1 VGPRMSKVGLAAA
14 VGSVAVSALS
24 SSVQAAPSSR
34 QPSSSPV
41 SAALAAWSKFPVHAS
56 SRPLVLV
63 DDDTVNAPS
72 FGFPSDDT
80 KLAYE
85 DGTFTAPSSFP
96 VGPQSAGGFPLAS
109 SRSAFDAL
117 EAAATP
123 GPPAAAPLLVTSVT
137 LGTGVFATDRG
148 RRTLPA
154 WLFAFRGVVNPAQV
168 LAVSPRRVFTPPPRI
183 PVQAQVVESSPMVGS
198 ATLAPNHRTLTV
210 GFAGAPEGTGPCEA
224 TYSLSVGASRTAV
237 ALVVHAVTH
246 SRADAGCLLQASF
259 SQLATTLAAP
269 LGPRVVVDA
278 DSSTAVPVQS
288 Q

>member
-14 VGSVAVSALS
+14 VCSVTVIALS
-24 SSVQAAPSSR
+24 SSVHAAPSSP
-34 QPSSSPV
+34 QPFSSPV
-41 SAALAAWSKFPVHAS
+41 SAALVAWSHFPVHAS

-63 DDDTVNAPS
+63 DDDTVNAPT

-96 VGPQSAGGFPLAS
+96 VGPRSAAGFPLVS
-109 SRSAFDAL
+109 SQSAFNAL
-117 EAAATP
+117 KAAATP
-123 GPPAAAPLLVTSVT
+123 GPPASAPLLVTSVT
-137 LGTGVFATDRG
+137 LGAGVFATDRG

-168 LAVSPRRVFTPPPRI
+168 LAVSPRRVFVPPRRI
-183 PVQAQVVESSPMVGS
+183 PVQAPVVESSPTVGS

-210 GFAGAPEGTGPCEA
+210 GFAGAPQGTGPCEA

-246 SRADAGCLLQASF
+246 YRADVGCLLQASF
-259 SQLATTLAAP
+259 NQLATTLAAP

-278 DSSTAVPVQS
+278 DSLTAVPVQ
-288 Q
+288 QQ